1 MSKFKNTSNSDTV
14 KNKTRTEIKLAGFG
28 GQGIILAGYIMGK
41 AASIFDNK
49 NAVLTQAYGPEA
61 RGGACSADVIVA
73 ENEVDYPKVNVPEVL
88 VIMSQEAYTTF
99 GKKISPTGVMLI
111 DEDLVILHRN
121 AKKEH
126 KIYSI
131 PATRFAE
138 ELGRK
143 IIANI
148 VMLGFFTAITATVTY
163 EAMKKAILSSV
174 PQGTEELNTNAFQK
188 GYDYGISLLK
198 K

>member
-1 MSKFKNTSNSDTV
+1 MPKSKKIDNSDSGN
-14 KNKTRTEIKLAGFG
+14 NKTRSEIKLAGFG

-49 NAVLTQAYGPEA
+49 HAVLTQAYGPEA

-73 ENEVDYPKVNVPEVL
+73 DTEVDYPKVNIPEIL

-99 GKKISPTGVMLI
+99 GKKISPNGVMLI
-111 DEDLVILHRN
+111 DEDLVILQRN
-121 AKKEH
+121 AKKEY

-148 VMLGFFTAITATVTY
+148 VMLGFFTAVTSTVTY

-174 PQGTEELNTNAFQK
+174 PQGTEDLNTNAFQK
-188 GYDYGISLLK
+188 GYDYGVSLLK

>member
-1 MSKFKNTSNSDTV
+1 MPKSKKIDKSSPGE
-14 KNKTRTEIKLAGFG
+14 KKSRTEIKLAGFG

-49 NAVLTQAYGPEA
+49 HAVLTQAYGPEA

-73 ENEVDYPKVNVPEVL
+73 ETEVDYPKVNIPEIL

-99 GKKISPTGVMLI
+99 GKKISADGLMLI
-111 DEDLVILHRN
+111 DEDLVILPKGATKGRTIH
-121 AKKEH
+121 A
-126 KIYSI
+126 I

-148 VMLGFFTAITATVTY
+148 VMLGFFTAVTNTVTY
-163 EAMKKAILSSV
+163 KAMKDAILSSV
-174 PQGTEELNTNAFQK
+174 PKGTEELNTNAFQK